1 MTIEGISS
9 GVVRAARIAAMK
21 NGNLVDVV
29 RAQDMN
35 HDSVVSMIGGCPSQ
49 RHQLASSISKYCRRD
64 AIGSSTSSES
74 GFDRSQAGLGT
85 SDLS

>member
-1 MTIEGISS
+1 MTIDGISS
-9 GVVRAARIAAMK
+9 GVVRAVRIAAMK

-29 RAQDMN
+29 RAQDMD

-64 AIGSSTSSES
+64 AMAARRQVNLVLT
-74 GFDRSQAGLGT
+74 
-85 SDLS
+85 DLRPVWARQI